1 MLTIHK
7 YELRALGI
15 EEDNLSEHFAKKWER
30 QRDQTTIVDSIRDV
44 VTPQQ
49 PLKQRMDF
57 AVRRLDLQVNKLN
70 QTNER
75 FTQKDKALFAKLVDA
90 YSKHDTARANIYA
103 TELAEVRKMAK
114 LVMNAGLAL
123 DQVILRIKTCT
134 EFGDIVAN
142 LGPAIGVL
150 RSVGSCMGG
159 VLPEAEN
166 EIGEIGNM
174 LSGLMFDAGLNS
186 GTTMNFDSVNED
198 AAKILNEAATVAEQ
212 KVSANFPDL
221 PANLTAPG
229 VKTPTR

>member
-1 MLTIHK
+1 MHK
-7 YELRALGI
+7 YELHALGF

-30 QRDQTTIVDSIRDV
+30 QRDQTSIVDSIRDV

-49 PLKQRMDF
+49 PLKSRMDF
-57 AVRRLDLQVNKLN
+57 AVRRLELQVNKLN

-75 FTQKDKALFAKLVDA
+75 FTQKDRALFAKLVDA

-221 PANLTAPG
+221 PANITAPG
-229 VKTPTR
+229 VKTQTR

>member
-1 MLTIHK
+1 
-7 YELRALGI
+7 
-15 EEDNLSEHFAKKWER
+15 
-30 QRDQTTIVDSIRDV
+30 
-44 VTPQQ
+44 
-49 PLKQRMDF
+49 MDF
-57 AVRRLDLQVNKLN
+57 AVRRLELQVNKLD
-70 QTNER
+70 QANER
-75 FTQKDKALFAKLVDA
+75 FTQKDKTLFAKLVDA
-90 YSKHDTARANIYA
+90 YAKHDTARANIYA

-123 DQVILRIKTCT
+123 DQVILRIRTCT

-150 RSVGSCMGG
+150 RSVGSCMGS

-166 EIGEIGNM
+166 ELGEIGNI

-186 GTTMNFDSVNED
+186 GTSMNFDSVNED

-212 KVSANFPDL
+212 KVSENFPDL
-221 PANLTAPG
+221 PANLASVQG

>member
-1 MLTIHK
+1 M
-7 YELRALGI
+7 
-15 EEDNLSEHFAKKWER
+15 SEHFAKKWESR
-30 QRDQTTIVDSIRDV
+30 RNEASFTDTLREV
-44 VTPQQ
+44 VKPQP
-49 PLKQRMDF
+49 PLKPRMDF
-57 AVRRLDLQVNKLN
+57 AVRRLELQVSKLD
-70 QTNER
+70 QANER

-90 YSKHDTARANIYA
+90 YAKHDTARANIYA

-123 DQVILRIKTCT
+123 DQVILRIRTCT

-166 EIGEIGNM
+166 ELGEIGNM

-186 GTTMNFDSVNED
+186 GMTMNFDSVNED

-221 PANLTAPG
+221 PMNLATNVPG
-229 VKTPTR
+229 VKTPTQQS

>member
-1 MLTIHK
+1 MFC
-7 YELRALGI
+7 ALFHG
-15 EEDNLSEHFAKKWER
+15 EEVNLSEHFAKKWESR
-30 QRDQTTIVDSIRDV
+30 RDEASFTDTLREV
-44 VTPQQ
+44 VKPQQ
-49 PLKQRMDF
+49 PLKPRMDF
-57 AVRRLDLQVNKLN
+57 AVRRLELQVNKLD

-75 FTQKDKALFAKLVDA
+75 FTQKDRALFAKLVDA
-90 YSKHDTARANIYA
+90 YAKHDTARANIYA

-123 DQVILRIKTCT
+123 DQVILRIRTCT

-142 LGPAIGVL
+142 LGPAISVL

-166 EIGEIGNM
+166 ELGEIGNM

-221 PANLTAPG
+221 PQNLAGNVPG
-229 VKTPTR
+229 VKTPTRQS

>member
-1 MLTIHK
+1 M
-7 YELRALGI
+7 
-15 EEDNLSEHFAKKWER
+15 SEHFAKKWESR
-30 QRDQTTIVDSIRDV
+30 RNEASFTDTLREV
-44 VTPQQ
+44 VKPQP
-49 PLKQRMDF
+49 PLKPRMDF
-57 AVRRLDLQVNKLN
+57 AVRRLELQVSKLD
-70 QTNER
+70 QANER

-90 YSKHDTARANIYA
+90 YAKHDTARANIYA

-123 DQVILRIKTCT
+123 DQVILRIRTCT

-166 EIGEIGNM
+166 ELGEIGNM

-221 PANLTAPG
+221 PMNLATNAPG
-229 VKTPTR
+229 VKTPTQQS

>member
-1 MLTIHK
+1 M
-7 YELRALGI
+7 
-15 EEDNLSEHFAKKWER
+15 SEHFAKKWESR
-30 QRDQTTIVDSIRDV
+30 RNEASFTDTLREV
-44 VTPQQ
+44 VKPQP
-49 PLKQRMDF
+49 PLKPRMDF
-57 AVRRLDLQVNKLN
+57 AVRRLELQVSKLD
-70 QTNER
+70 QANER

-90 YSKHDTARANIYA
+90 YAKHDTARANIYA

-123 DQVILRIKTCT
+123 DQVILRIRTCT

-166 EIGEIGNM
+166 ELGEIGNM

-221 PANLTAPG
+221 PMNLATNVPG
-229 VKTPTR
+229 VKTPTQQS

>member
-1 MLTIHK
+1 M
-7 YELRALGI
+7 
-15 EEDNLSEHFAKKWER
+15 SERFAKKWES
-30 QRDQTTIVDSIRDV
+30 QRDQTSFTDSIREV
-44 VTPQQ
+44 VKPQP
-49 PLKQRMDF
+49 PLKPRMDF
-57 AVRRLDLQVNKLN
+57 AVRRLELQVNKLN
-70 QTNER
+70 QTSER
-75 FTQKDKALFAKLVDA
+75 FTQKDRALFAKLVDA

-123 DQVILRIKTCT
+123 DQVILRIRTCT

-150 RSVGSCMGG
+150 RSVGSCMSG

-166 EIGEIGNM
+166 ELGEIGNM

-221 PANLTAPG
+221 PANLAGVPG
-229 VKTPTR
+229 VKTPTTQS

>member
-1 MLTIHK
+1 
-7 YELRALGI
+7 
-15 EEDNLSEHFAKKWER
+15 
-30 QRDQTTIVDSIRDV
+30 
-44 VTPQQ
+44 
-49 PLKQRMDF
+49 MDF
-57 AVRRLDLQVNKLN
+57 AVRRLELQVNKLN
-70 QTNER
+70 QTGER
-75 FTQKDKALFAKLVDA
+75 FTQKDRALFAKLVDA
-90 YSKHDTARANIYA
+90 YAKHDTAHANIYA

-123 DQVILRIKTCT
+123 DQVILRIRTCT

-142 LGPAIGVL
+142 LGPAISVL

-166 EIGEIGNM
+166 ELGEIGNM

-221 PANLTAPG
+221 PANLANVPS
-229 VKTPTR
+229 VKTPTQQS